1 METPATQT
9 TIQPDHFACSG
20 SQSEDSLLQA
30 FKSWWQREE
39 MWADKNSEGVELA
52 DSVVKQIHVSSRK
65 IHKL

>member
-1 METPATQT
+1 METLATQAT
-9 TIQPDHFACSG
+9 LQPDILHARVAN
-20 SQSEDSLLQA
+20 QKDSLFQA

-65 IHKL
+65 IH